1 MWPWRKT
8 TAQTTFLDLRHE
20 MDALETRQLRL
31 EEQFRSLR
39 GYVYAKKGLVGPPGE
54 APAGDID
61 AARSAVAPKGTASP
75 ESRDE
80 LRRRMVR
87 EGRFIPGQPPKH
99 EGS

>member
-1 MWPWRKT
+1 
-8 TAQTTFLDLRHE
+8 